1 MSLFLIIQKV
11 HNRRIFEEIRLVY
24 LGFKIFFSKNLVDVG
39 NRFMANVKRSFVDFV
54 DNMKVA

>member
-54 DNMKVA
+54 DNMKVG

>member
-39 NRFMANVKRSFVDFV
+39 NRFMGNVKRSFVDIV
-54 DNMKVA
+54 DNTKVG

>member
-24 LGFKIFFSKNLVDVG
+24 LGFKFFFSKNLVDVG
-39 NRFMANVKRSFVDFV
+39 NRFMGNVKPSFVDFV
-54 DNMKVA
+54 DNMKVG